1 MRTYIDRSIWTSAQ
15 LSLQKTLFRVLRNKT
30 LLRASSEILVQID
43 PGSAE
48 LTPPL
53 PNFFEPRL
61 KKKNPY
67 RSYTPTA
74 NRNRGETHRNKENN

>member
-1 MRTYIDRSIWTSAQ
+1 
-15 LSLQKTLFRVLRNKT
+15 
-30 LLRASSEILVQID
+30 VQID

-61 KKKNPY
+61 KKKKPY